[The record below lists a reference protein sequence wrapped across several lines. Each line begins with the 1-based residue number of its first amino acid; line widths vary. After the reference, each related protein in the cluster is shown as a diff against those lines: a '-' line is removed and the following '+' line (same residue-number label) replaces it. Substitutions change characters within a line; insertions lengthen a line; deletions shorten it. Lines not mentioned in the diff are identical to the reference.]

1 MHIPGQRI
9 LNELRSEAA
18 GIWYVPAN
26 NGEEIAILIKAS
38 TSILKSIIHGCEM
51 KFVFGCRNNFLCIG
65 ARIYDIPDSPVFTSN
80 VQRHLEE
87 HEALARFIGDKSA
100 PLFLFNELDVC
111 VAWTDASIS
120 KGASE
125 EISLILDDVKEK
137 YTGSFT
143 SQCSKALDDF
153 CFSIDST
160 QNFDSAT
167 KIETLEVHV
176 KHGNWTSN
184 QISFAGN
191 FDSQTIV
198 LNEADEGSV
207 LEKSVW
213 ASLESVFSFGLH
225 HSPTIR
231 IGKKDRELTDVVTSY
246 RYGSF
251 LFEAKDLAV
260 FTSGPERSRERR
272 LKSIQKQAK
281 KAIGQLVGASKAA
294 KRGEQIFNKTGT
306 SLSLITNK
314 PFHCIVLLTEL
325 PHEGDWSEIENQ
337 LRSAIFDTGDY
348 FHVFDLQELVML
360 LKICRGKAELLDY
373 NLMARCKSFV
383 EKGTVHI
390 RSRPAPVSEAKT
402 PANKEPK
409 GSE

>member
-9 LNELRSEAA
+9 LNELRSEEA

-38 TSILKSIIHGCEM
+38 TSILKSIIHGCDIS
-51 KFVFGCRNNFLCIG
+51 FVFGQKNSFLCIG

-80 VQRHLEE
+80 IQRHLEE
-87 HEALARFIGDKSA
+87 HDALARFIDDKSA

-111 VAWTDASIS
+111 VAWADAYIS
-120 KGASE
+120 DGSSE
-125 EISLILDDVKEK
+125 EISLILGDVKEK

-143 SQCSKALDDF
+143 DQCSKALDDF
-153 CFSIDST
+153 CFSVDST
-160 QNFDSAT
+160 QKFDSAT
-167 KIETLEVHV
+167 KIETLEIHV
-176 KHGNWTSN
+176 KRGDWTLTE
-184 QISFAGN
+184 ISFAGN
-191 FDSQTIV
+191 FESQTMA
-198 LNEADEGSV
+198 LNEDDEGLV

-213 ASLESVFSFGLH
+213 ASLESVFPFGIY
-225 HSPTIR
+225 HSPIIR

-246 RYGSF
+246 KYGSF

-260 FTSGPERSRERR
+260 FTNGPERTRERR
-272 LKSIQKQAK
+272 LKSIQKQTR

-294 KRGEQIFNKTGT
+294 KRGEQIFTKTGA
-306 SLSLITNK
+306 SLSLETNK

-325 PHEGDWSEIENQ
+325 PHEGDWSEIESQ

-348 FHVFDLQELVML
+348 FHVFDLQELIFL

-373 NLMARCKSFV
+373 NLMERCKLFFK
-383 EKGTVHI
+383 KGSVHI
-390 RSRPAPVSEAKT
+390 RSRPAPVSESNT
-402 PANKEPK
+402 PEQQ
-409 GSE
+409 S

>member
-1 MHIPGQRI
+1 MHIPGKRI
-9 LNELRSEAA
+9 LDELRSEVA

-51 KFVFGCRNNFLCIG
+51 KFVFGCNNNFLCIG
-65 ARIYDIPDSPVFTSN
+65 ARIYDIPDSPVLTCN

-87 HEALARFIGDKSA
+87 HDALARFIADKSA
-100 PLFLFNELDVC
+100 PIFLFNELDVC
-111 VAWTDASIS
+111 VAWTDAYIS
-120 KGASE
+120 DGSSE
-125 EISLILDDVKEK
+125 EISLILGDVKK
-137 YTGSFT
+137 MYTGNFT
-143 SQCSKALDDF
+143 DQCSKALDDF
-153 CFSIDST
+153 CFSVDST
-160 QNFDSAT
+160 QKFDSS
-167 KIETLEVHV
+167 KIIEILEVKV
-176 KHGNWTSN
+176 KHSNWTSN
-184 QISFAGN
+184 KISFTGN

-198 LNEADEGSV
+198 LNEANEGSV

-213 ASLESVFSFGLH
+213 ASLESVFPFGLY

-246 RYGSF
+246 EYGSF

-260 FTSGPERSRERR
+260 FTIGPERSRERR
-272 LKSIQKQAK
+272 LKSIQKQAR

-294 KRGEQIFNKTGT
+294 KRGEQIFTKKGA
-306 SLSLITNK
+306 SLSLVTNQ

-325 PHEGDWSEIENQ
+325 PHEGDWSEIEKQ

-348 FHVFDLQELVML
+348 FHVFDLQELVTL

-373 NLMARCKSFV
+373 NLMERCKSFV
-383 EKGTVHI
+383 KKGTVHI
-390 RSRPAPVSEAKT
+390 RSRPAPVLETNT
-402 PANKEPK
+402 PEQQ
-409 GSE
+409 S